1 MTLNK
6 RKWAAGAGLAIALVL
21 AGCNKS
27 PTGQVVAVVNGE
39 EISAQELNAE
49 LEGLN
54 IPANADK
61 KAIRKQL
68 LQQIVDRRLLVQVA
82 KEEGLDRDPA
92 YITQQR
98 KMNEQLLVQMYG
110 KKASDSIKVPDNAAI
125 DKFIAANPAMFAQR
139 TRYKVEQIAFPMPAD
154 PQRLKQLEADHTLDQ
169 VAASL
174 TRLGIK
180 FERKPGAIDSGTVPP
195 NILQQI
201 LKLPPGEPFIVP
213 AGGAV
218 VVSVITGKEP
228 ITLTP
233 EQSRPLAVQAMRGQD
248 LGKIAETRL
257 KEAKAKA
264 KIEYQPGYE
273 PPAPAKAGAPAAA
286 K

>member
-1 MTLNK
+1 MNEQNRRLLRKDFFVTLNK

-82 KEEGLDRDPA
+82 KEEGLDRDPT

-125 DKFIAANPAMFAQR
+125 DKFIAA
-139 TRYKVEQIAFPMPAD
+139 VAD
-154 PQRLKQLEADHTLDQ
+154 
-169 VAASL
+169 V
-174 TRLGIK
+174 
-180 FERKPGAIDSGTVPP
+180 
-195 NILQQI
+195 
-201 LKLPPGEPFIVP
+201 
-213 AGGAV
+213 
-218 VVSVITGKEP
+218 TG
-228 ITLTP
+228 
-233 EQSRPLAVQAMRGQD
+233 
-248 LGKIAETRL
+248 
-257 KEAKAKA
+257 
-264 KIEYQPGYE
+264 
-273 PPAPAKAGAPAAA
+273 
-286 K
+286 